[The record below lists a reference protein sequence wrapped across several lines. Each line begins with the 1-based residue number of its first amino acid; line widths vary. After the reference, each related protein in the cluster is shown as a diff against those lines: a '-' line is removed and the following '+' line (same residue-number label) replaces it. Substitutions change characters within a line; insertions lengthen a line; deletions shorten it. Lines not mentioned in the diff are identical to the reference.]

1 MGFSGGSYSKES
13 ACNAGDPVLIPGS
26 GRSPA
31 EGNGNSL
38 QCSHLENSMDR
49 GAWQVIVHGV
59 TKKPRHDLATKQPTT
74 TKGIITLV
82 VLSFVSASEKSDRLW
97 S

>member
-1 MGFSGGSYSKES
+1 M
-13 ACNAGDPVLIPGS
+13 IPGS

-74 TKGIITLV
+74 TKGIITLM
-82 VLSFVSASEKSDRLW
+82 VLSFVYASEKSDRLW